1 MQRTANVYLLIAA
14 TLLAVLLLAA
24 WSAWSGW
31 RLASTPA
38 QQRQLL
44 DVRVLAAE
52 AHIYLEEHLGGD
64 GEETPAAIL
73 GRLDEAARLLA
84 VLAGD
89 RVQAGVSALDD
100 SQEQRL
106 LLQARHA
113 LATLAD
119 LTRLRLGQQQ
129 GSGAGS
135 SLDRRFDRAFNDF
148 MAACKTLET
157 RLHER
162 TASALGKFALAQSLM
177 TLLVMASFAWLYRLL
192 RRRDQRAAKVADEM
206 AAAHAEVMQSREQ
219 MQQVNARQEAMLA
232 LSRRLQSAIGV
243 EQFSQM
249 LLTWLC
255 EQQQAV
261 AGVIWLSR
269 QEAGLRAVASWCTGT
284 LARELDTLAAGEGLV
299 GQVALTGQ
307 VAQHAQP
314 PGYLYIE
321 TGMLRAAPS
330 HSLLLPVR
338 YRELTVAVLE
348 LAFPAAPTAD
358 TRAHLQEVMETM
370 AVRYY
375 MFSQRD
381 RTTADGG
388 APRAAPSPA

>member
-1 MQRTANVYLLIAA
+1 MPRTTNVYLLIAA

-24 WSAWSGW
+24 LSAWSGW

-52 AHIYLEEHLGGD
+52 AHIYLEEYLGGD
-64 GEETPAAIL
+64 GEETPGAIQA
-73 GRLDEAARLLA
+73 RLDEAARLLA

-89 RVQAGVSALDD
+89 RTQTGVSAIDD
-100 SQEQRL
+100 SDERRL
-106 LLQARHA
+106 LQQARHA

-119 LTRLRLGQQQ
+119 LTRLRLRQQQ
-129 GSGAGS
+129 ESAAGS
-135 SLDRRFDRAFNDF
+135 SLDRRFDRAFDDF
-148 MAACKTLET
+148 MAACKALET
-157 RLHER
+157 RLHQGT
-162 TASALGKFALAQSLM
+162 TAALRNFVLAQALM
-177 TLLVMASFAWLYRLL
+177 TVLVVASFAWLYRLL
-192 RRRDQRAAKVADEM
+192 RRRDHRAASIANEM
-206 AAAHAEVMQSREQ
+206 AAAHAEVMQGREQ

-269 QEAGLRAVASWCTGT
+269 QEAGLRAVASWCTDT
-284 LARELDTLAAGEGLV
+284 LARELDELANGEGLV

-314 PGYLYIE
+314 PGYLHLE
-321 TGMLRAAPS
+321 SGLLRAAPS

-338 YRELTVAVLE
+338 YRDVTVAVLE
-348 LAFPAAPTAD
+348 LAFPAAPDAEA
-358 TRAHLQEVMETM
+358 RAHLQDVMETM

-381 RTTADGG
+381 RTTNDTQRKAS
-388 APRAAPSPA
+388 A